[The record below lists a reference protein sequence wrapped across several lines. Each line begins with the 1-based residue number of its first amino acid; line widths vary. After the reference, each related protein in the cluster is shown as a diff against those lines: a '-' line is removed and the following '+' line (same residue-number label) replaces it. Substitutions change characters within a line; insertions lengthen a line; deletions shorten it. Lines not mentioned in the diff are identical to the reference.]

1 MKFSRFTS
9 HYSIFNQ
16 LALHQERMFLNISS
30 ISILSNR
37 FLKILSKFFIQL
49 RAPELNFVEPQI
61 GAFYNIEPIYPS
73 FKSIS
78 KLFLSFSINFS
89 ISSLLLPASPGGAK
103 RDIIYHL
110 ILLCQAEFYFLFVF
124 YSARLVPSPSV
135 GGEQGHNIAQPRNLS
150 NAFPQNIPIF
160 LCFRGVW
167 GAISTILPLAPSD
180 EQMFLL
186 ALRIGSLLFFYL
198 TTDV

>member
-1 MKFSRFTS
+1 MPPAFVLSQDQTLHKLKFVYQIIWSKHYLFDLRLIMKFSRFTS

-16 LALHQERMFLNISS
+16 LLFVKKRMFHNISS
-30 ISILSNR
+30 ILILSNQFWR
-37 FLKILSKFFIQL
+37 FFYFFIQL
-49 RAPELNFVEPQI
+49 RAPELNFVEPRI

-78 KLFLSFSINFS
+78 KLFPSFSINFS

-135 GGEQGHNIAQPRNLS
+135 EDEQGHNIAPHRNLS
-150 NAFPQNIPIF
+150 NAF
-160 LCFRGVW
+160 
-167 GAISTILPLAPSD
+167 
-180 EQMFLL
+180 
-186 ALRIGSLLFFYL
+186 
-198 TTDV
+198 

>member
-49 RAPELNFVEPQI
+49 RASELNFVEPRI
-61 GAFYNIEPIYPS
+61 GAFNNIELIYPS

-124 YSARLVPSPSV
+124 LFSPARPLT
-135 GGEQGHNIAQPRNLS
+135 
-150 NAFPQNIPIF
+150 
-160 LCFRGVW
+160 FRGRRT
-167 GAISTILPLAPSD
+167 GT
-180 EQMFLL
+180 
-186 ALRIGSLLFFYL
+186 
-198 TTDV
+198 

>member
-1 MKFSRFTS
+1 
-9 HYSIFNQ
+9 
-16 LALHQERMFLNISS
+16 MFLNISS

-49 RAPELNFVEPQI
+49 RASKLNFVEPQI

-150 NAFPQNIPIF
+150 NVFPQNIPIF

-167 GAISTILPLAPSD
+167 GAISTILPPRHPMNKCFYWLYGLVHCS
-180 EQMFLL
+180 FLP
-186 ALRIGSLLFFYL
+186 
-198 TTDV
+198 DN

>member
-1 MKFSRFTS
+1 MPNPCRQRSFWARIKLSINIILFIRKIWSKHYLFDLRLIMKFSRFTS

-16 LALHQERMFLNISS
+16 LALFSERMFLNISS

-37 FLKILSKFFIQL
+37 FWRFYQKIFIQL
-49 RAPELNFVEPQI
+49 RASELNFVEPRI

-89 ISSLLLPASPGGAK
+89 ISSLLLPALPGGAK

-110 ILLCQAEFYFLFVF
+110 ILLCQAEFYFFIRF
-124 YSARLVPSPSV
+124 FIQPGSSP
-135 GGEQGHNIAQPRNLS
+135 H
-150 NAFPQNIPIF
+150 
-160 LCFRGVW
+160 
-167 GAISTILPLAPSD
+167 LPWEANRD
-180 EQMFLL
+180 
-186 ALRIGSLLFFYL
+186 II
-198 TTDV
+198 

>member
-16 LALHQERMFLNISS
+16 LALFSERMFLNISS

-49 RAPELNFVEPQI
+49 RASELNFVEPRI

-89 ISSLLLPASPGGAK
+89 ISSLLPPGFARRRKTRYNISPHFALSS
-103 RDIIYHL
+103 R
-110 ILLCQAEFYFLFVF
+110 ILFFIRFLF
-124 YSARLVPSPSV
+124 SPT
-135 GGEQGHNIAQPRNLS
+135 HPLT
-150 NAFPQNIPIF
+150 
-160 LCFRGVW
+160 FRGRRT
-167 GAISTILPLAPSD
+167 GT
-180 EQMFLL
+180 
-186 ALRIGSLLFFYL
+186 
-198 TTDV
+198 

>member
-1 MKFSRFTS
+1 
-9 HYSIFNQ
+9 
-16 LALHQERMFLNISS
+16 MFLNISS

-49 RAPELNFVEPQI
+49 RASELNFVEPQI
-61 GAFYNIEPIYPS
+61 GACYNIEPIYPS

-150 NAFPQNIPIF
+150 NVFRDF
-160 LCFRGVW
+160 FCFFR
-167 GAISTILPLAPSD
+167 P
-180 EQMFLL
+180 
-186 ALRIGSLLFFYL
+186 SLLNSAQNAHFLQSKSPLPCSKSAETGSFPFQKNQAITAKL
-198 TTDV
+198 LFISVSIRAPRSVQLPA